1 MNPLE
6 TLEAEQSTTSYYDA
20 ESLKKL
26 RAETPS
32 LPASVK
38 STMHSDDALLHEK
51 FPSTMNPTVDGVS
64 IPDAGSIL
72 AAKKKRE
79 QMRKGLT
86 ITEQDDG
93 FISLNDTEE
102 DKTGSRLTREE
113 DDIGDDG
120 EAEFEKYVGDKFTL
134 NKGSAK
140 TQEKERRE
148 GVRELIEEAE
158 DDNQSE
164 DMERWE
170 EEMMKFGGAKAQT
183 KDNDPYAS
191 PLNYRPAQSKF

>member
-1 MNPLE
+1 ME
-6 TLEAEQSTTSYYDA
+6 TETSTTSHYDA

-26 RAETPS
+26 RAGTPS

-38 STMHSDDALLHEK
+38 TLSDDALLHEK
-51 FPSTMNPTVDGVS
+51 FPSTKNPTVDGVG
-64 IPDAGSIL
+64 IPDAGAIL

-79 QMRKGLT
+79 QLRKGFSVV
-86 ITEQDDG
+86 EDDG
-93 FISLNDTEE
+93 FISLTDTEE

-170 EEMMKFGGAKAQT
+170 EEMMKYGGARAQT
-183 KDNDPYAS
+183 KDYDPYAP
-191 PLNYRPAQSKF
+191 PLNYKPAQSKITDGCIIHF